1 MMISL
6 NKDDKGFLSAL
17 SWREYFLIGGL
28 LIVWAFASFMG
39 LNALDSN
46 NIPEAG
52 FAIFLG
58 LIFTGIIL
66 ILIAI
71 IDRIF

>member
-1 MMISL
+1 MIGLS
-6 NKDDKGFLSAL
+6 KDDKGFLSAL

-28 LIVWAFASFMG
+28 LIVWAFVAFMG
-39 LNALDSN
+39 LNALNSN

-58 LIFTGIIL
+58 LIFTGILL
-66 ILIAI
+66 ICIVR